1 MRVSIPSIVMLLAP
15 STVAR
20 NGSRQVFGKSG
31 KGGKGKSAKLDSFSG
46 LTEILLDNECPIWNE
61 ALEEICT
68 ANKGILVSPYK
79 SSDGLTFCCKK
90 KLVKELDL
98 EESTDC
104 RAAPEGEDCLAI
116 LPVLGVAVG
125 SGDDLQCC
133 GQGDFF
139 ASVTPDTV
147 VGEPDNSPGGEGPEE
162 AVDGNVQTKFL
173 TFDSDSR
180 LEAEFDAPVE
190 ILVYSI
196 ASANDEP
203 NRDPLN
209 WVFEGSNDGTT
220 WEVLDTQ
227 ENIDF
232 PNRFQFKAFEIAN
245 PAPFRYY
252 ALDAENNAGN
262 IIQYAELALFVD
274 EV

>member
-1 MRVSIPSIVMLLAP
+1 M
-15 STVAR
+15 
-20 NGSRQVFGKSG
+20 
-31 KGGKGKSAKLDSFSG
+31 
-46 LTEILLDNECPIWNE
+46 
-61 ALEEICT
+61 
-68 ANKGILVSPYK
+68 
-79 SSDGLTFCCKK
+79 
-90 KLVKELDL
+90 
-98 EESTDC
+98 
-104 RAAPEGEDCLAI
+104 
-116 LPVLGVAVG
+116 
-125 SGDDLQCC
+125 
-133 GQGDFF
+133 
-139 ASVTPDTV
+139 
-147 VGEPDNSPGGEGPEE
+147 
-162 AVDGNVQTKFL
+162 DGNVQTKFL